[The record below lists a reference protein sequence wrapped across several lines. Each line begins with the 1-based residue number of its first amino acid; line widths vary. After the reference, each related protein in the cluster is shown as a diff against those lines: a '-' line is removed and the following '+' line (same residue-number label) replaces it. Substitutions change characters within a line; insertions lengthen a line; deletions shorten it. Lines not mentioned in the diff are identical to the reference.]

1 MPETRYARSGDV
13 NIAYQVFGEGETP
26 LVWIPGFVQ
35 HLELNWEEPHRRA
48 WFEGLGRFARVIILD
63 KRRTGLSDRVRYYW
77 PRPAVQAALSRLR
90 ENIAAARPEPGIVAQ
105 ALGGL
110 VDPAPDPLE
119 LVRRTAEELS
129 SQ

>member
-63 KRRTGLSDRVRYYW
+63 KRRTGLSDRV
-77 PRPAVQAALSRLR
+77 LDST
-90 ENIAAARPEPGIVAQ
+90 
-105 ALGGL
+105 
-110 VDPAPDPLE
+110 PLE
-119 LVRRTAEELS
+119 VRMDDIRAVLDERGIARAEAFARVAETRDAVTRETIVFERR
-129 SQ
+129 